1 MTQAKARARTKA
13 TRRKPASAEA
23 SATGPGTSSAPDLA
37 MERSA
42 MSALGA
48 FDFLSPQQREGLEQ
62 LSINLARAAM
72 AAQGAFRQAE
82 GWMVEEIPH
91 NCAFFFCSRGNER
104 ICVAIECY
112 EPGKAPTGHGSVI
125 GH

>member
-1 MTQAKARARTKA
+1 MMIGPV
-13 TRRKPASAEA
+13 TRKGR
-23 SATGPGTSSAPDLA
+23 PD
-37 MERSA
+37 
-42 MSALGA
+42 ALNPTTECRWLVVRNHWGRVIHWEV
-48 FDFLSPQQREGLEQ
+48 LPQHADLRG
-62 LSINLARAAM
+62 AM
-72 AAQGAFRQAE
+72 AAHGAFRQAE
-82 GWMVEEIPH
+82 GWVVEEIPH